1 VSKNSPRPAPQRL
14 ARENPST
21 SERAAHN
28 RDRRLRRKLL
38 AWWDAGHNDLPW
50 RGRADS
56 YGIWISEAMAQQTRL
71 AVVAPAWERFL
82 KRFPDIESLATADE
96 DEVLSLW
103 SGLGY
108 YSRARS
114 LHRAAQTLHA
124 AGASSFPDTWE
135 EARALPGV
143 GDYTAAAVLSISH
156 QRPYAAVDGNVTRVL
171 SRLDRLGPADNKRE
185 PYAGRAQAL
194 LDKKRPGDWNEA
206 LMELGETHCR
216 PRNPDCAP
224 CPWRNE
230 CCAFEADVID
240 QHPPPK
246 PRRAPTREGIE
257 LRLVRD
263 SDHRIL
269 LQKGVFRA
277 LPHLWLPPIASLPG
291 LPARGD
297 FRHAIVHRIFE
308 VHVRTQEVSRRALQG
323 ELRKAPTSGERKI
336 FDPDQLATIGRSSLL
351 TKSLRQAGWD

>member
-1 VSKNSPRPAPQRL
+1 MSKNSPRPAPQEL
-14 ARENPST
+14 ARGNPST

-185 PYAGRAQAL
+185 PYAERAQAVTHHAMHEHVEL
-194 LDKKRPGDWNEA
+194 LKFGSVLIREQADALEMEENSERYERYKKAAENWEEKLA
-206 LMELGETHCR
+206 VV
-216 PRNPDCAP
+216 
-224 CPWRNE
+224 CP
-230 CCAFEADVID
+230 V
-240 QHPPPK
+240 
-246 PRRAPTREGIE
+246 
-257 LRLVRD
+257 
-263 SDHRIL
+263 
-269 LQKGVFRA
+269 
-277 LPHLWLPPIASLPG
+277 
-291 LPARGD
+291 
-297 FRHAIVHRIFE
+297 
-308 VHVRTQEVSRRALQG
+308 
-323 ELRKAPTSGERKI
+323 
-336 FDPDQLATIGRSSLL
+336 
-351 TKSLRQAGWD
+351 